1 LDLENTYIV
10 DPGVNVHGNGHLALK
25 LPYLLAYLAKDPDR
39 TRRAMPPT
47 IEIILRR
54 TITLDH
60 PRWTWEQIVAAV
72 REALQGRGDYAFLAA
87 DLLAAESA

>member
-1 LDLENTYIV
+1 
-10 DPGVNVHGNGHLALK
+10 
-25 LPYLLAYLAKDPDR
+25 
-39 TRRAMPPT
+39 MPPT

>member
-1 LDLENTYIV
+1 MADFRVGATDLA
-10 DPGVNVHGNGHLALK
+10 NVAFK
-25 LPYLLAYLAKDPDR
+25 LPYSEAYVVRDSHE
-39 TRRAMPPT
+39 TRRAMLPT

-54 TITLDH
+54 SIVLDH

-87 DLLAAESA
+87 DLLAAEGG

>member
-1 LDLENTYIV
+1 ML
-10 DPGVNVHGNGHLALK
+10 
-25 LPYLLAYLAKDPDR
+25 
-39 TRRAMPPT
+39 PT

-54 TITLDH
+54 SIALDH

-87 DLLAAESA
+87 DLLAADGV